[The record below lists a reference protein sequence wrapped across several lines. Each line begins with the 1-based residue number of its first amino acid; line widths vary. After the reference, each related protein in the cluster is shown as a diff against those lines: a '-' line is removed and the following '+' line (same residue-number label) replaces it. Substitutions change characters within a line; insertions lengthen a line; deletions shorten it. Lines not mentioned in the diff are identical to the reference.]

1 MSEAATALTGG
12 EGSGFYVIVAF
23 TVLAALGAVFVL
35 RRIDW
40 I

>member
-1 MSEAATALTGG
+1 MSEAASALAGG
-12 EGSGFYVIVAF
+12 EGSGFYVIVGA
-23 TVLAALGAVFVL
+23 TVLAAIGAVLVL